1 VLVADT
7 LTGED
12 VGQAVTMNR
21 GVLVAVKVEVVDV
34 VGQAVI

>member
-12 VGQAVTMNR
+12 VGQAVTMNS
-21 GVLVAVKVEVVDV
+21 GVLVAVNVDVVEV